1 MVAPDYGSNV
11 TGDLESDN
19 ISIKEASSMDEDS
32 HEALKL
38 LVAGKSIGLHVESK
52 PKNLCMLAESI
63 LNRQNSE

>member
-1 MVAPDYGSNV
+1 
-11 TGDLESDN
+11 
-19 ISIKEASSMDEDS
+19 MDEDS